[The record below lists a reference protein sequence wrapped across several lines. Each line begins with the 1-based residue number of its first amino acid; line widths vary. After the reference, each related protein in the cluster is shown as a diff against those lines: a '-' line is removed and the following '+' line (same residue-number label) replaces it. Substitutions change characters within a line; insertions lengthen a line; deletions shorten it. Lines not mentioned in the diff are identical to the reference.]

1 WKASPRWPSRCWTC
15 RRDGASPGRSAASPT
30 WSGAR
35 STRPASGWRSGEPA
49 GAPRPRRRST
59 GATGPSS
66 RASRGGCPSGSVKS
80 SKSQGE
86 LPLNL
91 RRAAGRSGADARK
104 EARME
109 GDRGRRP
116 MFELEEVRQGAKIKV
131 IGLGGGTGTGAAPVV
146 ASLAKDLGIL
156 TVGVVTKPFHFE
168 GRRRMQQ
175 AEAGLDALRSV
186 VDTLITI
193 PNQRLF
199 AVVERGTGMQEAF
212 RIADSILQQA
222 VQGISDLILVP
233 GLINLDFA
241 DVRTI
246 MSGMGMAL
254 MGAGSG
260 RGEHRALEA
269 AQKAVASPLLD
280 ETSIEGA
287 RGILINFTGGPDL
300 SLHEIDEAAR
310 IVQEAAHDDANN
322 IFGAVIDPTLQ
333 DEIRMTVIATGFT
346 EKREASQPP
355 GKVVDLPKAP
365 RHAPASSP
373 AWRRRP
379 AEGAPFS
386 AEARTLLAIDGAVPA
401 VAFAR
406 QVHGALA
413 ARATGGGSVG
423 EADVILTT
431 AAGLPVAIV
440 TADCLPVVLYDP
452 QVRALALAHVGWRG
466 TVGGTARAAVQALAA
481 RGGAPARIVA
491 AFGPSIGPCCYEVDQ
506 AVLDP

>member
-1 WKASPRWPSRCWTC
+1 
-15 RRDGASPGRSAASPT
+15 
-30 WSGAR
+30 
-35 STRPASGWRSGEPA
+35 
-49 GAPRPRRRST
+49 
-59 GATGPSS
+59 
-66 RASRGGCPSGSVKS
+66 VKS

-86 LPLNL
+86 LPLNP
-91 RRAAGRSGADARK
+91 RGAAGRPGADARK

-131 IGLGGGTGTGAAPVV
+131 IGLGGAGGNSINRMVESKFGGVDLIAANTDAQALRASLAPIKVQLGAKLTQGLGAGANPEIGRKAVEEDPEQIARLLEGADMVFITAGLGGGTGTGAAPVV

-212 RIADSILQQA
+212 RIADSILHQA

-310 IVQEAAHDDANN
+310 IVQEAAHDDANI

-346 EKREASQPP
+346 EKREASQPT

-373 AWRRRP
+373 AWRRRL
-379 AEGAPFS
+379 AEVRGDGAPG
-386 AEARTLLAIDGAVPA
+386 ADEAVEEDLDVPA
-401 VAFAR
+401 FLRR
-406 QVHGALA
+406 Q
-413 ARATGGGSVG
+413 
-423 EADVILTT
+423 AD
-431 AAGLPVAIV
+431 
-440 TADCLPVVLYDP
+440 
-452 QVRALALAHVGWRG
+452 
-466 TVGGTARAAVQALAA
+466 
-481 RGGAPARIVA
+481 
-491 AFGPSIGPCCYEVDQ
+491 
-506 AVLDP
+506 